1 MRFVHTAAGRR
12 RFFAYLV
19 AFAFAITAYLAA
31 AGGITA
37 LADPCLI
44 GLGASLVYAL
54 LSRDDQAQEQNA
66 ARREETATAR

>member
-19 AFAFAITAYLAA
+19 AFSFAITAYLAA

-44 GLGASLVYAL
+44 GLGASLVYAFHVK
-54 LSRDDQAQEQNA
+54 DEQPQETHP
-66 ARREETATAR
+66 ARREKTATAR